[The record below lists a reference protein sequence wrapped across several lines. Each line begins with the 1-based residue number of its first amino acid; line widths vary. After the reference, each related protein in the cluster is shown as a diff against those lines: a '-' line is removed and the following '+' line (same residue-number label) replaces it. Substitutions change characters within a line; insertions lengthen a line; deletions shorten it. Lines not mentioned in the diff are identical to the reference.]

1 MSDQNDIHDER
12 ISHLYKQGGS
22 EQPSPDLDSRIRDA
36 AQQAVKRR
44 KRPFYLVF
52 SPKGHKFGLI
62 RRADQLSFIAA
73 AAVLMLSFGLV
84 IRLFEPVSMLE
95 PEVPVPMLMEQEEAG
110 QPMESSSS
118 PAMDF
123 AGPAFLPSAAPKKKA
138 AKNSMKPRREIQ
150 SMQAERAGKE
160 VRTLPK
166 LEKHMSR
173 QAVPAQMQDL
183 ECDGVSLPD
192 SDSKKIWIEQ
202 MNRLK
207 EDGDLEGY
215 ECLHQAYLER
225 FWDMSK

>member
-12 ISHLYKQGGS
+12 ISHLYKQGSS
-22 EQPSPDLDSRIRDA
+22 EKPSPDLDGRVREA
-36 AQQAVKRR
+36 AHQAVKRR
-44 KRPFYLVF
+44 KRPFYLGF
-52 SPKGHKFGLI
+52 APKGHKFRLN
-62 RRADQLSFIAA
+62 RRAAQLSFMAA

-110 QPMESSSS
+110 WPVESSSA

-123 AGPAFLPSAAPKKKA
+123 TGPASLPSVAPKKKA
-138 AKNSMKPRREIQ
+138 AKSSMKPRREIQ
-150 SMQAERAGKE
+150 SLQADRAGKE

-183 ECDGVSLPD
+183 ACDKVSLPD
-192 SDSKKIWIEQ
+192 SDSKQIWIEQ

-207 EDGDLEGY
+207 EDGDLKGY